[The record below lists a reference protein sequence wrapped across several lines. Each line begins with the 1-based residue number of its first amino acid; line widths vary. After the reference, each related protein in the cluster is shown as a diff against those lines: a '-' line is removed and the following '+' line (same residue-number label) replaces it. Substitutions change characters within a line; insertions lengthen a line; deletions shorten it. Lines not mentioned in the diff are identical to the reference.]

1 MERAAWITVAVILST
16 LPSAAWGADD
26 PDQKNENCITPPKSR
41 YSVCKSQTSTKEEW
55 CYVSHAWCPPFNSPD
70 YYLSR
75 SRGLNP
81 SKDQRLRIILDPYVR
96 TTTPGCTKSA
106 GTVDKCITEIEK
118 GFAGAGFL
126 LPYVFRVSYLVT
138 SLSYFDMTVTDAD
151 MPAEGVG
158 HKASIAILTA
168 DVQETTPICRVFEF
182 SGMSIRLKNL
192 EISVSECTSY
202 YDKVDNQFMTGY
214 TTGDDGA
221 IVVFAGE
228 SVEDILLK
236 DIDIISTGGEDGKRA
251 VTTGV
256 RIGTVSQ
263 STVNAKGALIDSVK
277 VSGIDVAYAIWETED
292 GPTVTLTDALCDQA
306 RGTTGT
312 CTVLYSGRGT
322 VAMIYLG
329 ISKWTAHNV
338 TNALP
343 PDRAISQS
351 ASRGGDAG
359 GTCPAHGAAASA
371 YITGIMV
378 PAAVIA
384 VCIVIISVMTHEV
397 HSMKNSKA
405 FVDRYDDAV
414 EETPEEEEEAS

>member
-1 MERAAWITVAVILST
+1 MERATWITVAVILST
-16 LPSAAWGADD
+16 LPSAARGADD
-26 PDQKNENCITPPKSR
+26 PDQKNDNCITPPKSR
-41 YSVCKSQTSTKEEW
+41 YSVCKSQKNTNEEW

-96 TTTPGCTKSA
+96 TSTPDCTKSA

-118 GFAGAGFL
+118 GFAGSGVPL
-126 LPYVFRVSYLVT
+126 SYVFRVSYLVT
-138 SLSYFDMTVTDAD
+138 SLSYFNITVTDAD
-151 MPAEGVG
+151 IAGEGQ
-158 HKASIAILTA
+158 KANIAILTA
-168 DVQETTPICRVFEF
+168 DVQEASPICRVFEF
-182 SGMSIRLKNL
+182 SGMSITLKNL
-192 EISVSECTSY
+192 AIDVSACTSY
-202 YDKVDNQFMTGY
+202 YDQVDNQFMTGY

-228 SVEDILLK
+228 SVEDILLSN
-236 DIDIISTGGEDGKRA
+236 IDIISTGGVDSKRA

-263 STVNAKGALIDSVK
+263 STVKAKGAIIEAVK

-292 GPTVTLTDALCDQA
+292 GPIVTLTDTLCDQA
-306 RGTTGT
+306 RGETGT

-322 VAMIYLG
+322 QIPTLVIFTQ
-329 ISKWTAHNV
+329 WTAHNV

-351 ASRGGDAG
+351 ASRGGDAD

>member
-1 MERAAWITVAVILST
+1 MEMAAWITVAVILST

-26 PDQKNENCITPPKSR
+26 PDQKNDNCITPPKSR
-41 YSVCKSQTSTKEEW
+41 YSVCTSRADMNPKQEW
-55 CYVSHAWCPPFNSPD
+55 CYVSHAWCQPFNQPD

-75 SRGLNP
+75 SRGINP
-81 SKDQRLRIILDPYVR
+81 SKDQRLRIILDPYTR
-96 TTTPGCTKSA
+96 TSTPECTKSA
-106 GTVDKCITEIEK
+106 GTVDKCIAEIEK
-118 GFAGAGFL
+118 GFAGSEF
-126 LPYVFRVSYLVT
+126 PISYIFRVSYLVT

-151 MPAEGVG
+151 MPAEGG
-158 HKASIAILTA
+158 GQKASIAILAT
-168 DVQETTPICRVFEF
+168 DVQEATPICRVFEF
-182 SGMSIRLKNL
+182 SGMSITLKNL
-192 EISVSECTSY
+192 AIDVSECTSY
-202 YDKVDNQFMTGY
+202 YDQVDNQFMTGY

-236 DIDIISTGGEDGKRA
+236 NIDIISTGGEEGKRA

-263 STVNAKGALIDSVK
+263 STVKATNALIDSVK
-277 VSGIDVAYAIWETED
+277 VSGIDVAHAIWETED
-292 GPTVTLTDALCDQA
+292 GPTVTLSDTLCDQA
-306 RGTTGT
+306 RSMTGT
-312 CTVLYSGRGT
+312 CTILYSGRGT
-322 VAMIYLG
+322 QTPTLPAL
-329 ISKWTAHNV
+329 SKWTAYNV

-351 ASRGGDAG
+351 ASRGGDAD

-405 FVDRYDDAV
+405 FVDRYDDVAEAEDTQ
-414 EETPEEEEEAS
+414 EES